1 VPTNTSKPRPP
12 TSTPVPPTLDAPTPA
27 SRSDLYNRIL
37 FKTDRA
43 GTVQLYSMNP
53 DGSDQH
59 LVPDPVIYNELAG
72 LEPLSPD
79 RKQQVVVRTEGNAE
93 LWLVWLDGSQPE
105 WRITYAPQ
113 NDYDPAW
120 SPAGDLIAF
129 VSEQTGNGDI
139 YVSTP
144 LGFNIRRITLNE
156 DALDRH
162 PTWSPDGRYVAF
174 WSNARYGLRQ
184 IYSYDIWTGQTSLV
198 GGGPAN
204 DWDPLWVK

>member
-1 VPTNTSKPRPP
+1 
-12 TSTPVPPTLDAPTPA
+12 
-27 SRSDLYNRIL
+27 
-37 FKTDRA
+37 
-43 GTVQLYSMNP
+43 MNP
-53 DGSDQH
+53 DGSDQR
-59 LVPDPVIYNELAG
+59 LVPDPVIYNELAA
-72 LEPLSPD
+72 LEPLSPN
-79 RKQQVVVRTEGNAE
+79 RKQQIVVRIEGNAE
-93 LWLVWLDGSQPE
+93 LWLVSLDGSQPE

-113 NDYDPAW
+113 SDYDPAW

-139 YVSTP
+139 YISTP
-144 LGFNIRRITLNE
+144 LGFDMRRITLNE

-162 PTWSPDGRYVAF
+162 PSWSPDGRYMAF

-184 IYSYDIWTGQTSLV
+184 IYSYDIWSGQTTLV